1 MWLEHIVSVINAYQ
15 TKTPE
20 NYEGFLDLNLDLT
33 FAKFMME
40 LLKPSVEFL
49 KVEEY
54 IKKHNIVLF
63 TDNKGFK
70 FLRLDG
76 YFVPDN
82 LYLAECWAGNI
93 TFSGIDDNNN
103 KDGPNPIKL
112 RFYLQKTL
120 LDEINKEYFQLIS
133 QAKVGM
139 MEQTKLHEVLNII
152 IGKTDSSEKITRLL
166 NSISDILMH
175 DLFK

>member
-1 MWLEHIVSVINAYQ
+1 MWYEHIVSVIAKLQ
-15 TKTPE
+15 TKTPD
-20 NYEGFLDLNLDLT
+20 NYEGFLDLNLDLP

-40 LLKPSVEFL
+40 LLKPSVTFM
-49 KVEEY
+49 KVEDY
-54 IKKHNIVLF
+54 IKKHHIKSF
-63 TDNKGFK
+63 SDSKGFK

-103 KDGPNPIKL
+103 KDGPNPVKL

-133 QAKVGM
+133 RAKVGM

-152 IGKTDSSEKITRLL
+152 IEKTDSSEKITRLL
-166 NSISDILMH
+166 NSISDILIQ
-175 DLFK
+175 DLFE